1 MHLLHLSGSSPTYA
15 KACHDDD
22 VIGRPLRRRFSGS
35 SSVSKSGD
43 DLDSVW
49 DSILDDVL
57 SAYDPKAA
65 GNVAFN
71 SSLNDVMSHIE
82 QGITTNLN
90 SNDKLH
96 SFPDILVEEE
106 PDFTNP
112 NFLSITYQ
120 YWESHGLEPV
130 IISVCVKPSQELFHQ
145 PSLTHTTTLSQK
157 TTSMLIH
164 QPSAKSSQT
173 PFSELNHLSSL
184 VGNHLPS

>member
-1 MHLLHLSGSSPTYA
+1 M
-15 KACHDDD
+15 
-22 VIGRPLRRRFSGS
+22 
-35 SSVSKSGD
+35 
-43 DLDSVW
+43 DSVW

-112 NFLSITYQ
+112 NFYQ
-120 YWESHGLEPV
+120 
-130 IISVCVKPSQELFHQ
+130 
-145 PSLTHTTTLSQK
+145 SLTNIGKAMDWNPL
-157 TTSMLIH
+157 L
-164 QPSAKSSQT
+164 
-173 PFSELNHLSSL
+173 LVYVSSL
-184 VGNHLPS
+184 ARNFSISLA

>member
-1 MHLLHLSGSSPTYA
+1 MHLLDLSGSSPTYA
-15 KACHDDD
+15 KARHDDD
-22 VIGRPLRRRFSGS
+22 GIGRPLRRRFSSS
-35 SSVSKSGD
+35 SSVSTSGD
-43 DLDSVW
+43 DVDSVW